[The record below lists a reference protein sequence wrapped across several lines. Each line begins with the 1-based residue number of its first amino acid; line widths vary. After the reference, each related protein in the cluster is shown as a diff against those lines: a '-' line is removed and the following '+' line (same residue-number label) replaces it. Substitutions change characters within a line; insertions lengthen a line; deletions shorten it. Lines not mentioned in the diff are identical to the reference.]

1 MEGGRGVE
9 KRGWRGRGSMEGRE
23 LVGGWEC
30 VEGGGM
36 DGGNEFG
43 GGGGRGVEGSW
54 FSEYGFGM
62 CSICELNCR

>member
-43 GGGGRGVEGSW
+43 GGGEGEGLRGVGSQNMVW
-54 FSEYGFGM
+54 ECARYA
-62 CSICELNCR
+62 N